1 MRMFQLTSLTSR
13 AHFMGLIL
21 QGSAI
26 VQLTVVNALPQP
38 NNVQERQFAI
48 QMEHARVNIRNLNG
62 INDKPQKKIIV
73 HSNIIFVINP
83 IYFCFIHEH
92 ILLIMLQQQS
102 NPGKL
107 TNLAPGKLLLD
118 NCMYETL

>member
-1 MRMFQLTSLTSR
+1 MFQLTSLTSR

-62 INDKPQKKIIV
+62 INDKPKTK
-73 HSNIIFVINP
+73 N
-83 IYFCFIHEH
+83 YC
-92 ILLIMLQQQS
+92 
-102 NPGKL
+102 
-107 TNLAPGKLLLD
+107 
-118 NCMYETL
+118 TL